1 MHDDDDDEWGSTERN
16 VVCACTEGT
25 GLNLASQRYVTKR
38 GATTLPQKFISSF
51 LLQSRTETR
60 RPVQRPFVAGAAKEL
75 FLGAAVAVSVVGR
88 PWF

>member
-38 GATTLPQKFISSF
+38 GATTLPQKFILASGVCF
-51 LLQSRTETR
+51 
-60 RPVQRPFVAGAAKEL
+60 EL
-75 FLGAAVAVSVVGR
+75 KVSI
-88 PWF
+88 